1 MEVILLERVEKLG
14 LMGDVVN
21 VKPGYAR
28 NYLLPKNKAISA
40 TATNKE
46 QFENK
51 RNEYEATNLETKN
64 EAENIGKKL
73 DGNLVTMVRQAGEN
87 GNLYGSVNARDVA
100 DGLVEIGFNVNRSQ
114 ISLERP
120 IKTVGLHPIKVALHP
135 EVVVTVTANVAR
147 SENEAKLQE
156 KTGEAI
162 IAAESETENLV
173 TAVLAE
179 ADARETMQKQ
189 KPQGEQKDPKKD
201 LEEKSE
207 ETTDID
213 ITLKN

>member
-100 DGLVEIGFNVNRSQ
+100 DGLVEIGFNVNRIQ

-147 SENEAKLQE
+147 SEDEAKLQE

-179 ADARETMQKQ
+179 ADARETTQK
-189 KPQGEQKDPKKD
+189 
-201 LEEKSE
+201 
-207 ETTDID
+207 
-213 ITLKN
+213 

>member
-28 NYLLPKNKAISA
+28 NYLLPKNKALSA

-73 DGNLVTMVRQAGEN
+73 DGNHVTMVRQAGEN

-100 DGLVEIGFNVNRSQ
+100 DGLVEIGYNVNRAQ

-147 SENEAKLQE
+147 SEDEAKLQE

-179 ADARETMQKQ
+179 ADAREAMQKQ
-189 KPQGEQKDPKKD
+189 KPQEEQKDPEED

-213 ITLKN
+213 ITLEN

>member
-40 TATNKE
+40 TASHKE
-46 QFENK
+46 QFENN

-100 DGLVEIGFNVNRSQ
+100 DGLVEIGFNVNRAQ

-147 SENEAKLQE
+147 SEDEAKLQE

-189 KPQGEQKDPKKD
+189 NPQDEQKDPEEN

-213 ITLKN
+213 ITLEN

>member
-147 SENEAKLQE
+147 SEDEAKLQE

-162 IAAESETENLV
+162 IAAEPETENLV

-189 KPQGEQKDPKKD
+189 NPQDEQKDPEED

-213 ITLKN
+213 ITLEN

>member
-14 LMGDVVN
+14 LMGYVVN

-100 DGLVEIGFNVNRSQ
+100 GGLVEIGYNVNRSQ

-147 SENEAKLQE
+147 SEDEAKLQE

-189 KPQGEQKDPKKD
+189 KQQDEQKDPEED

-213 ITLKN
+213 ITLEN

>member
-40 TATNKE
+40 TTTNKE

-51 RNEYEATNLETKN
+51 RTEYEATNLETKN
-64 EAENIGKKL
+64 EAENIGKNL
-73 DGNLVTMVRQAGEN
+73 DGNHVTMIRQAGEN

-100 DGLVEIGFNVNRSQ
+100 DGLVELGYHVNRIQ

-147 SENEAKLQE
+147 SEDEAKLQE

-162 IAAESETENLV
+162 IVAESETENLV

-179 ADARETMQKQ
+179 ADARETKQKQ
-189 KPQGEQKDPKKD
+189 SPHDEQIDPEED

-213 ITLKN
+213 TTHKN

>member
-100 DGLVEIGFNVNRSQ
+100 DGLVEIGYNVNRSQ

-147 SENEAKLQE
+147 SEDEAKLQE

-162 IAAESETENLV
+162 IAAESKTENLV

-189 KPQGEQKDPKKD
+189 NPQDEQKDPEED

-213 ITLKN
+213 ITLEN

>member
-147 SENEAKLQE
+147 SEDEAKLQE

-189 KPQGEQKDPKKD
+189 NPQDEQKDPEED

-207 ETTDID
+207 ETTGID
-213 ITLKN
+213 ITLEN

>member
-100 DGLVEIGFNVNRSQ
+100 DGLVEIGFNVNRIQ

-147 SENEAKLQE
+147 SEDEAKLQE
-156 KTGEAI
+156 KTGEGI
-162 IAAESETENLV
+162 IAAESETEKLV

-189 KPQGEQKDPKKD
+189 NPQDEQKDPEED

-213 ITLKN
+213 ITLEN

>member
-28 NYLLPKNKAISA
+28 NYLLPRNKAISA
-40 TATNKE
+40 TETNKE

-100 DGLVEIGFNVNRSQ
+100 DGLVEIGYNVNRVQ
-114 ISLERP
+114 IRLERP

-147 SENEAKLQE
+147 SEDEAKLQE

-179 ADARETMQKQ
+179 ADAREAMQKQ
-189 KPQGEQKDPKKD
+189 KPQEEPKDPEED
-201 LEEKSE
+201 LDEKSE

-213 ITLKN
+213 IILEN

>member
-147 SENEAKLQE
+147 SEDEAKLQE

-179 ADARETMQKQ
+179 ADARETKQKQ
-189 KPQGEQKDPKKD
+189 KPQDEQKDPEED

-213 ITLKN
+213 ITLEN

>member
-1 MEVILLERVEKLG
+1 MYFDYFHTFLK
-14 LMGDVVN
+14 
-21 VKPGYAR
+21 
-28 NYLLPKNKAISA
+28 
-40 TATNKE
+40 
-46 QFENK
+46 
-51 RNEYEATNLETKN
+51 TKS
-64 EAENIGKKL
+64 EAENIGGKL

-100 DGLVEIGFNVNRSQ
+100 DGLVEIGFNVNRIQ

-147 SENEAKLQE
+147 SEDEAKLQE

-179 ADARETMQKQ
+179 ADARETTQKQ
-189 KPQGEQKDPKKD
+189 NPQDEQKDPEED

-213 ITLKN
+213 ITLEN

>member
-40 TATNKE
+40 TPTNKE

-114 ISLERP
+114 INLERP
-120 IKTVGLHPIKVALHP
+120 IKAVGLHPIKVALHP

-147 SENEAKLQE
+147 SEDEAKLQE

-189 KPQGEQKDPKKD
+189 NPQDEQKDPEED

-213 ITLKN
+213 ITLEN

>member
-73 DGNLVTMVRQAGEN
+73 DGNHVTMVRQAGEN

-100 DGLVEIGFNVNRSQ
+100 DGLVEIGYNVNRAQ

-147 SENEAKLQE
+147 SEDEAKLQE

-179 ADARETMQKQ
+179 ADAREAMQKQ
-189 KPQGEQKDPKKD
+189 KPQEEQKDPEED

-213 ITLKN
+213 ITLEN

>member
-73 DGNLVTMVRQAGEN
+73 DGNHVTMVRQAGEN
-87 GNLYGSVNARDVA
+87 GNLYGSVSARDVA
-100 DGLVEIGFNVNRSQ
+100 DGLVEIGYNVNRAQ

-147 SENEAKLQE
+147 SEDEAKLQE

-162 IAAESETENLV
+162 IDAESETENLV

-179 ADARETMQKQ
+179 ADARETKQKQ
-189 KPQGEQKDPKKD
+189 SPHDEQIDPEED

-213 ITLKN
+213 ITPEN

>member
-28 NYLLPKNKAISA
+28 NYLLPKNKAIPA
-40 TATNKE
+40 NATNKE

-73 DGNLVTMVRQAGEN
+73 DGNRVTMVRQAGEN

-147 SENEAKLQE
+147 SEDEAKLQE

-189 KPQGEQKDPKKD
+189 NPQDEQKDPEED

-213 ITLKN
+213 ITLEN

>member
-87 GNLYGSVNARDVA
+87 GNLYGSANARDVA
-100 DGLVEIGFNVNRSQ
+100 DGLVEIGFNVNRAQ

-147 SENEAKLQE
+147 SEDEAKLQE

-162 IAAESETENLV
+162 IAADSETENLV

-189 KPQGEQKDPKKD
+189 DPQDEQKDPEED

-213 ITLKN
+213 ITLEN

>member
-100 DGLVEIGFNVNRSQ
+100 DGLVEIGFNVNRTQ

-147 SENEAKLQE
+147 SEDEAKLQE
-156 KTGEAI
+156 KTGQAI

-173 TAVLAE
+173 TVVLAE

-189 KPQGEQKDPKKD
+189 KQQDEQKDPEED

-213 ITLKN
+213 ITLEN

>member
-64 EAENIGKKL
+64 EAENIGGKL

-100 DGLVEIGFNVNRSQ
+100 DGLVEIGYNVNRSQ

-147 SENEAKLQE
+147 SEDEAKLQE

-162 IAAESETENLV
+162 IATESEAENLV

-189 KPQGEQKDPKKD
+189 NPQDEQKDPEED

-213 ITLKN
+213 ITLEN

>member
-114 ISLERP
+114 INLERP
-120 IKTVGLHPIKVALHP
+120 IKAVGLHPIKVALHP

-147 SENEAKLQE
+147 SEDEAKLQE

-189 KPQGEQKDPKKD
+189 NPQDEQKDPEED

-207 ETTDID
+207 ETTDIN
-213 ITLKN
+213 ITLEN

>member
-100 DGLVEIGFNVNRSQ
+100 DGLVEIGYNVNRSQ

-147 SENEAKLQE
+147 SEDEAKLQE

-189 KPQGEQKDPKKD
+189 NPQDEQKDPEED

-213 ITLKN
+213 ITLEN

>member
-64 EAENIGKKL
+64 EAENIGEKL

-100 DGLVEIGFNVNRSQ
+100 DGLVEIGYNVNRSQ

-147 SENEAKLQE
+147 SEDEAKLQE

-179 ADARETMQKQ
+179 ADARETTQKQ
-189 KPQGEQKDPKKD
+189 NPQDEQKDPEED

-213 ITLKN
+213 ITLEN

>member
-147 SENEAKLQE
+147 SEDEAKLQE

-189 KPQGEQKDPKKD
+189 NPQDEQKDPEED

-213 ITLKN
+213 ITLEN

>member
-28 NYLLPKNKAISA
+28 NYLLPKNKAIFA

-100 DGLVEIGFNVNRSQ
+100 DGLVEIGYNVNRSQ

-147 SENEAKLQE
+147 SEDEAKLQE

-189 KPQGEQKDPKKD
+189 NPQDEQKDPEED

-213 ITLKN
+213 ITLEN

>member
-40 TATNKE
+40 TEKNKE

-73 DGNLVTMVRQAGEN
+73 DGNHVTMIRQAGEN
-87 GNLYGSVNARDVA
+87 GNLYGSVSAKDVA
-100 DGLVEIGFNVNRSQ
+100 DGLVEIGYNVNRNQ
-114 ISLERP
+114 ISLDRP

-135 EVVVTVTANVAR
+135 EVMVTVTANVAR
-147 SENEAKLQE
+147 SGDEAKLQE

-179 ADARETMQKQ
+179 ADAREAIQKQ
-189 KPQGEQKDPKKD
+189 KPQEEHKDPEKN

-213 ITLKN
+213 ITLEN

>member
-28 NYLLPKNKAISA
+28 NYLLPKNKALSA

-100 DGLVEIGFNVNRSQ
+100 DGLVEIGYNVNRSQ

-147 SENEAKLQE
+147 SEDEAKLQE

-189 KPQGEQKDPKKD
+189 NPQDEQIAPEED

-213 ITLKN
+213 ITLEN

>member
-40 TATNKE
+40 TATNKK

-64 EAENIGKKL
+64 EAENIGGKL

-87 GNLYGSVNARDVA
+87 GNLYGSVSARDVA
-100 DGLVEIGFNVNRSQ
+100 DGLVEIGYNVNRTQ

-120 IKTVGLHPIKVALHP
+120 IKSVGLHPIKVALHP

-147 SENEAKLQE
+147 SEDEAKLQE

-179 ADARETMQKQ
+179 ADAREAMQKQ
-189 KPQGEQKDPKKD
+189 KPQEEQKDPEED

-213 ITLKN
+213 TTLEN

>member
-73 DGNLVTMVRQAGEN
+73 DGNLVTMIRQAGEN

-100 DGLVEIGFNVNRSQ
+100 DGLVEIGYNVNRSQ

-147 SENEAKLQE
+147 SEDEAKLQE

-162 IAAESETENLV
+162 IAAESETENLI

-189 KPQGEQKDPKKD
+189 NPQDEQKDPEED

-213 ITLKN
+213 ITLEN

>member
-40 TATNKE
+40 TAKNKE
-46 QFENK
+46 QFENM

-73 DGNLVTMVRQAGEN
+73 DGNHVTMIRQAGEN
-87 GNLYGSVNARDVA
+87 GNLYGSVNARNVA
-100 DGLVEIGFNVNRSQ
+100 DGLVEIGYNVNRAQ

-147 SENEAKLQE
+147 SEDEAKLQE

-179 ADARETMQKQ
+179 ADAREAMQKQ
-189 KPQGEQKDPKKD
+189 KPQEEQKDPEED
-201 LEEKSE
+201 LEEKSV

-213 ITLKN
+213 ITLEN

>member
-1 MEVILLERVEKLG
+1 MEVILLERVENLG

-28 NYLLPKNKAISA
+28 NYLLPRNKAISA
-40 TATNKE
+40 TETNKE

-100 DGLVEIGFNVNRSQ
+100 DGLVEIGYNVNRSQ

-147 SENEAKLQE
+147 SEDEAKLQE

-189 KPQGEQKDPKKD
+189 NPQDEQKDPEED

-213 ITLKN
+213 ITLEN

>member
-40 TATNKE
+40 TETNKE

-64 EAENIGKKL
+64 EAENVGKKL
-73 DGNLVTMVRQAGEN
+73 DGNHVTMVRQAGEN

-147 SENEAKLQE
+147 SEDEAKLQE

-162 IAAESETENLV
+162 TSAESDTENLV

-179 ADARETMQKQ
+179 ADAREALQKQ
-189 KPQGEQKDPKKD
+189 KPQDEQKDPEED

-213 ITLKN
+213 ITLEN

>member
-73 DGNLVTMVRQAGEN
+73 DGNHVTMVRQAGEN
-87 GNLYGSVNARDVA
+87 GSLYGSVSARDVA
-100 DGLVEIGFNVNRSQ
+100 DGLVEIGYNVNRIQ

-147 SENEAKLQE
+147 SEDEAKLQE

-179 ADARETMQKQ
+179 ADARETTQKQ
-189 KPQGEQKDPKKD
+189 NPQDEQKDPEED

-213 ITLKN
+213 ITLEN

>member
-100 DGLVEIGFNVNRSQ
+100 DGLVEIGYNVNRAQ

-120 IKTVGLHPIKVALHP
+120 IKTVGLHSIKVALHP

-147 SENEAKLQE
+147 SEDEAKLQE

-189 KPQGEQKDPKKD
+189 KQQDEQKDPGED
-201 LEEKSE
+201 LEEKLE

-213 ITLKN
+213 TTLEK

>member
-64 EAENIGKKL
+64 EAENIGEKL

-100 DGLVEIGFNVNRSQ
+100 DGLVEIGYNVNRSQ

-147 SENEAKLQE
+147 SEDEAKLQE

-162 IAAESETENLV
+162 IAAESETENLI

-189 KPQGEQKDPKKD
+189 NPQDEQKDPEED

-213 ITLKN
+213 ITLEN

>member
-40 TATNKE
+40 TATNKK

-100 DGLVEIGFNVNRSQ
+100 DGLVEMGFNVNRSQ

-147 SENEAKLQE
+147 SEDEAKLQE

-189 KPQGEQKDPKKD
+189 NPQDEQKDPEEN

-213 ITLKN
+213 ITLEN